1 LTPAKFSN
9 PAAFRRQQK
18 IFLWVSIGGV
28 YIPSIIVDIVGIIT
42 MKWGT
47 QLYIQL
53 IENVIIFVAMIAVG
67 IWE

>member
-1 LTPAKFSN
+1 M
-9 PAAFRRQQK
+9 
-18 IFLWVSIGGV
+18 
-28 YIPSIIVDIVGIIT
+28 VGIIT

-53 IENVIIFVAMIAVG
+53 IENVIIFLAMIAVG